1 MIRKGELRI
10 QLVLLLE
17 RNARSSNMQ
26 LWKITGGSS
35 LRSGLTKGR
44 SLIITVGSR
53 RSAREHQW

>member
-26 LWKITGGSS
+26 SWRITGGSS
-35 LRSGLTKGR
+35 LRSDLTRGR
-44 SLIITVGSR
+44 PLMITVGSR
-53 RSAREHQW
+53 RSAREHL